1 MKANITQSRNRSF
14 TEKFIRSGFN
24 VYVESNVTELADKWY
39 NDNNLRS
46 APFKSKA
53 WAKVMKACNKLNI
66 KALRTLFG
74 DNCDITYSHYTGCSM
89 CPCSPGFRVR
99 KCIDSAAK
107 EFFNKDIWVIIKAEK
122 NELSEL
128 KEVLIKASALL
139 EQEMEEHAQAA

>member
-1 MKANITQSRNRSF
+1 MKINITQSHNRSF

-24 VYVESNVTELADKWY
+24 VYVESNVTELADKWF

-89 CPCSPGFRVR
+89 CPCSPGFRIR
-99 KCIDSAAK
+99 KCADVRLK
-107 EFFNKDIWVIIKAEK
+107 EFFNHDVWMKIEASYS
-122 NELSEL
+122 ELSEL
-128 KEVLIKASALL
+128 QAVLDKAKVIL
-139 EQEMEEHAQAA
+139 EQELEEHAQAA

>member
-1 MKANITQSRNRSF
+1 MKVNITQSHNRSF

-24 VYVESNVTELADKWY
+24 VYVESNVTELADKWFR
-39 NDNNLRS
+39 DNELRS
-46 APFKSKA
+46 VPFKSKA

-99 KCIDSAAK
+99 KCADPAAK
-107 EFFNKDIWVIIKAEK
+107 EFFNKDVYIVIKAD
-122 NELSEL
+122 NNDLSNL